1 MEHQKGREKVREEAL
16 LRDDCNRA
24 PNTENEIRAANR
36 KGTRSELVVFL
47 TTNGF
52 PISKSHLDKLCMLG
66 RGRLQSTSGVIA
78 TSTTSAVHSS
88 GRTRARAAPPPK
100 RSGRLSVAREPP
112 ARNFFVAK

>member
-1 MEHQKGREKVREEAL
+1 MREEAL

-66 RGRLQSTSGVIA
+66 QGPPAEYEWCHRHIYDFSRALIWA
-78 TSTTSAVHSS
+78 NA
-88 GRTRARAAPPPK
+88 RARRPAA
-100 RSGRLSVAREPP
+100 
-112 ARNFFVAK
+112 